1 MSLSMIL
8 LVGAGIVA
16 PDESRSRGAGI
27 GTRRP
32 IRRAACGRPGDHAI
46 HCRGMLPL
54 LLVLLAGNPSEC
66 SYTVGK
72 GDTLS
77 RIAVRHGVT
86 EKELVAANPALK
98 KNPDMLRL
106 GQELNVCPGNAG
118 GSKGAGSVRCGSGGR
133 VVEHEVR
140 AGDTLSKI
148 AKSYGVTES
157 AIKDRNA
164 KLAKNPDA
172 LRVGQTVEVCVA
184 EGLAKKSKACNFE
197 TPLYQ
202 HVVVPGEHLGQ
213 IAGRYGVRRGDL
225 LKLNPRLQDNPNM
238 LTVGQTVSV
247 CPEISPRER
256 ERIAYTVQAG
266 DTFGEIAQRYGLTRR
281 ELQRYQQGK
290 LADTSSLRD
299 GQKLVVWV
307 DGGIVDGFARETDKG
322 VLRGGVQLPPG
333 RGYHVKWSAAAWGT
347 AGAIRSIQTAV
358 SSYQRKMP
366 GGPKIHVGDISKRG
380 GGKFGPHISHQH
392 GRDVDVGYVL
402 EGESAAETRFRS
414 ANANNLD
421 VGRTWTLVKAFI
433 DTNNVT
439 YIFMDYRI
447 QKLLYEYAESKG
459 VNEDV
464 LDELFQYPR
473 GRGRTHGLI
482 RHWRGHTNHFHVR
495 FRK

>member
-1 MSLSMIL
+1 
-8 LVGAGIVA
+8 
-16 PDESRSRGAGI
+16 
-27 GTRRP
+27 
-32 IRRAACGRPGDHAI
+32 
-46 HCRGMLPL
+46 MLPL
-54 LLVLLAGNPSEC
+54 LLVLVAGSPSDC

-86 EKELVAANPALK
+86 EKDLIAANPALG
-98 KNPDMLRL
+98 KNPDMLSL
-106 GQELNVCPGNAG
+106 GQVLDVCPEAKVDEDPKKPKSSGSTKKCGTG
-118 GSKGAGSVRCGSGGR
+118 GH
-133 VVEHEVR
+133 VVEHEVSG
-140 AGDTLSKI
+140 GDTLSKI
-148 AKSYGVTES
+148 AASYGVTES
-157 AIKDRNA
+157 AIKSRNPSI
-164 KLAKNPDA
+164 AKNPDA

-184 EGLAKKSKACNFE
+184 DGLAKKSKACNFE
-197 TPLYQ
+197 TPLFR

-213 IAGRYGVRRGDL
+213 VAGRYGVRKADL
-225 LKLNPRLQDNPNM
+225 MKLNPRLSKDPNK
-238 LTVGQTVSV
+238 LTVGQTIAV

-256 ERIAYTVQAG
+256 TRITYTVQDG
-266 DTFGEIAQRYGLTRR
+266 DTFGAIAERYGLTRR
-281 ELQRYQQGK
+281 ELERYQQGK

-307 DGGIVDGFARETDKG
+307 DGGIVEGFARETDKG
-322 VLRGGVQLPPG
+322 SLKGGVQLPPG
-333 RGYHVKWSAAAWGT
+333 RHYHVKWEAAAWGT
-347 AGAIRSIQTAV
+347 AGTIRDIQSAV
-358 SSYQRKMP
+358 STYQRKMP
-366 GGPKIHVGDISKRG
+366 GGPKIHVGDISRRS

-402 EGESAAETRFRS
+402 KGDHAEETRFRS

-421 VGRTWTLVKAFI
+421 VARTWTLVKAFV

-447 QKLLYEYAESKG
+447 QKLLYEYAEKKG
-459 VNEDV
+459 VNEDT

-482 RHWRGHTNHFHVR
+482 RHWRGHSNHFHVR